1 MSKNERNMRI
11 PGLRPNLSNGNIII
25 DNYIFWSEIGSGFE
39 EPGGTPPPRIPKNSL
54 SFPFHSTVGLNTGSP
69 NAVLANR
76 KISCYLLF
84 TCVS

>member
-1 MSKNERNMRI
+1 MC
-11 PGLRPNLSNGNIII
+11 GFLRPSPKTGV

-39 EPGGTPPPRIPKNSL
+39 EPGGTPLQEFPGVPPGGISL
-54 SFPFHSTVGLNTGSP
+54 SFPFHITVSLNTGSP

-76 KISCYLLF
+76 KISCYSLF